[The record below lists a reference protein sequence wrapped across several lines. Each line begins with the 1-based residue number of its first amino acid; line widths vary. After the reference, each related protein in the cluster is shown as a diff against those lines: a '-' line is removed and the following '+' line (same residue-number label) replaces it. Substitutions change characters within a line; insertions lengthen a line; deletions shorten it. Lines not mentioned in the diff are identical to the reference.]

1 MAVAIVLVI
10 VLALM
15 ILWQRQRLLSAGR
28 DFGANEFQSDYEP
41 PDAAHTGPGEFQSHY
56 DRPDDGVDDPRTR

>member
-15 ILWQRQRLLSAGR
+15 ILWQRQRLLAAGR
-28 DFGANEFQSDYEP
+28 DFGASDFQSDYE
-41 PDAAHTGPGEFQSHY
+41 
-56 DRPDDGVDDPRTR
+56 RPEDEGGTDVDETRRR

>member
-1 MAVAIVLVI
+1 MVIAIVLVI

-28 DFGANEFQSDYEP
+28 DFGAKDFQSDYER
-41 PDAAHTGPGEFQSHY
+41 PDQETNGSEFKSGY
-56 DRPDDGVDDPRTR
+56 DRPDDAADDPRGR

>member
-15 ILWQRQRLLSAGR
+15 ILWQRQRLLSAGK
-28 DFGANEFQSDYEP
+28 DFGAT
-41 PDAAHTGPGEFQSHY
+41 DAGRGHR
-56 DRPDDGVDDPRTR
+56 RPEDDADDASRR